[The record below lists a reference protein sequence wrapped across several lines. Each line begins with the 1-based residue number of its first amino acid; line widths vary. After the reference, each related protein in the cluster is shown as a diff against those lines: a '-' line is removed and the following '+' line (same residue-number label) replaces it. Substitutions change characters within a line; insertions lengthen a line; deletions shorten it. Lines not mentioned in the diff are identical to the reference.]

1 MILEFL
7 LPQPGPQRQLRNFPA
22 VVVHLMGWATVA
34 WVVHAVLM
42 ARSDPLVATIVFFTL
57 IMVVVF
63 LSVGATSR
71 SDPDQPSALDWSL
84 ATSSLLVGLYFAGTA
99 DSFIYRIN
107 LLDPLSRIEVLAG
120 SLVVGLA
127 LEVTRRTVGPV
138 LVLLCLVLIL
148 YNVFGH
154 HLAPPFNH
162 GVISYSD
169 WLDLT
174 VFTTDGLF
182 GAPLRVATS
191 YVFALI
197 FFGLLFSRAR
207 GGEFFCDLAAMVAG
221 RGKGGLAKVSVI
233 ASGLFGTVSGS
244 PTSDVVTTGSI
255 TIPEMMRRGYPAR
268 LAGAVEVAGS
278 TGGGLLPPVMGSAAF
293 LMAEI
298 TGISYVEIV
307 VAAAVP
313 ALLYYGAVYFQL
325 HLRAI
330 KLDLPR
336 LSPDELPGLVGTLRR
351 GWPLLFPMLAITWL
365 LLSGYTPALAG
376 AGASVILLLVGI
388 RMVGWSSWLRVL
400 AEIPGEAV
408 RRAAPVAGACAA
420 AGLIV
425 GGLTITGLAAKLSG
439 MVLQFHGD
447 SLLIALAASA
457 VITLLLGM
465 GMPVPSAYLLAAAVA
480 GPVLAQLA
488 IGELAGHLFLL
499 YFAVMSAMTP
509 PIAVAAFAAASIA
522 GVRPFGI
529 AGGAVRL
536 AISAYVIPFLF
547 VLLPGLL
554 LRTTLQDSL
563 VAVTISLCVVG
574 LLAMAVEGYAA
585 KPLLRWQQACCFIAA
600 GLLLLVL

>member
-1 MILEFL
+1 M
-7 LPQPGPQRQLRNFPA
+7 RNFPSA
-22 VVVHLMGWATVA
+22 VVHLMGWGTVG
-34 WVVHAVLM
+34 WVVYAVLL
-42 ARSDPLVATIVFFTL
+42 ASSDPLVATIVFLTL

-63 LSVGATSR
+63 LSVGATVR
-71 SDPDQPSALDWSL
+71 SDPDNPSALDWLL
-84 ATSSLLVGLYFAGTA
+84 ASSSLLVGLYFAATA
-99 DSFIYRIN
+99 GSFIYRIN
-107 LLDPLSRIEVLAG
+107 LMDPLSVGEVAAG
-120 SLVVGLA
+120 SLVVALA

-148 YNVFGH
+148 YNTFGH
-154 HLAPPFNH
+154 LLGPPFNH

-182 GAPLRVATS
+182 GAPLRVATN

-197 FFGLLFSRAR
+197 LFGLLFSRAR
-207 GGEFFCDLAAMVAG
+207 GGEFFCDIAAMIAG

-255 TIPEMMRRGYPAR
+255 TIPEMIRRGYPAK
-268 LAGAVEVAGS
+268 LAGAIEVAGS

-298 TGISYVEIV
+298 TGISYVEIIL
-307 VAAAVP
+307 AAVIP

-336 LSPDELPGLVGTLRR
+336 LAQDELPGIGATLRR
-351 GWPLLFPMLAITWL
+351 GWPLLFPMSAITWL

-376 AGASVILLLVGI
+376 AGASAILLVVGF
-388 RMVGWSSWLRVL
+388 RMLGWRPWLRAL
-400 AEIPGEAV
+400 AAIPGEAV

-420 AGLIV
+420 AGLVV

-439 MVLQFHGD
+439 MVLQFHGG

-457 VITLLLGM
+457 AITLLLGM

-499 YFAVMSAMTP
+499 YFSVMSAMTP

-529 AGGAVRL
+529 ASGAVRL
-536 AISAYVIPFLF
+536 AVSAYVIPFLF

-554 LRTTLQDSL
+554 LKASPLDSL
-563 VAVTISLCVVG
+563 VAVAISLCVVG
-574 LLAMAVEGYAA
+574 LLAMAVEGYATR
-585 KPLLRWQQACCFIAA
+585 PLFRWQQACCFVAA
-600 GLLLLVL
+600 GLLLLAL